1 MAHPLRSMAVDTL
14 TDISIAVNMFPTMR
28 LIQEIDQTCCPP
40 LVGSVLSEA
49 DAERLAQAL
58 RVIADPAR
66 LRLISLVA
74 ASEGGESCVCDLTD
88 RLDLGQPTVSHH
100 LKVLTDA
107 GILRR
112 QKRGRWAYYRIEPEP
127 LELLRGALDPDA
139 GGARHSIE
147 LEVT

>member
-1 MAHPLRSMAVDTL
+1 
-14 TDISIAVNMFPTMR
+14 MR
-28 LIQEIDQTCCPP
+28 LIQEIDQTCCAP
-40 LVGSVLSEA
+40 LVGSVLSETEA
-49 DAERLAQAL
+49 DRLAQAL

-66 LRLISLVA
+66 LRLVSLVA

-107 GILRR
+107 GILHRE
-112 QKRGRWAYYRIEPEP
+112 KRGRWAYYRIEPEP
-127 LELLRGALDPDA
+127 LELLRGALDTGA
-139 GGARHSIE
+139 GGVRQSIE

>member
-1 MAHPLRSMAVDTL
+1 
-14 TDISIAVNMFPTMR
+14 MR

-49 DAERLAQAL
+49 EADRLAQAL

-66 LRLISLVA
+66 LRLVSLVA

-107 GILRR
+107 GILHRE
-112 QKRGRWAYYRIEPEP
+112 KRGRWAYYRIEPEP
-127 LELLRGALDPDA
+127 LQLLRAALDPRSVGD
-139 GGARHSIE
+139 RRSIE
-147 LEVT
+147 LGVT

>member
-1 MAHPLRSMAVDTL
+1 
-14 TDISIAVNMFPTMR
+14 MR

-40 LVGSVLSEA
+40 LVGSVLSVTEA
-49 DAERLAQAL
+49 EQLAQAL

-66 LRLISLVA
+66 LRLVSLVA

-112 QKRGRWAYYRIEPEP
+112 EKRGRWAYYRIEPVA
-127 LELLRGALDPDA
+127 LELLRGALDPGAVGA
-139 GGARHSIE
+139 GQSTE

>member
-1 MAHPLRSMAVDTL
+1 M
-14 TDISIAVNMFPTMR
+14 
-28 LIQEIDQTCCPP
+28 
-40 LVGSVLSEA
+40 VGSVLSET

-66 LRLISLVA
+66 LRLVSLVA

-88 RLDLGQPTVSHH
+88 RLNLGQPTVSHH

-112 QKRGRWAYYRIEPEP
+112 EKRGRWAYYRVEPEP
-127 LELLRGALDPDA
+127 LELLRGALDPGA
-139 GGARHSIE
+139 GGARQSIE